1 MIRALGVPAL
11 VLAALCLRDGGASRA
26 RAADLRVD
34 LLVGGGTVIDYGASD
49 ETGNAFG
56 ATALVGW
63 GDFSGGF
70 GLARVLP
77 DSRTQGQF
85 TAWWVEG
92 RWSVLGRDGLLQ
104 PYVVIGL
111 GGATDDD
118 FVPGSLDFEPAQWST
133 QTGFLAMVGAG
144 LRYGGP
150 RGAFLAADAR
160 AWNLGHLGLGL
171 NAGVTF

>member
-1 MIRALGVPAL
+1 MTRALVSLL
-11 VLAALCLRDGGASRA
+11 VLAAGAPLA
-26 RAADLRVD
+26 HAADVRVD

-56 ATALVGW
+56 ATALVGY

-85 TAWWVEG
+85 TAWWIEG
-92 RWSVLGRDGLLQ
+92 RWSVLGRDALLQ

-133 QTGFLAMVGAG
+133 RTGFLAMVGAG

-150 RGAFLAADAR
+150 RGIFLAVDAR
-160 AWNLGHLGLGL
+160 AWNLGHLGVGL